1 MINWDQVKQLEED
14 IGAEDF
20 GDVVVM
26 FIEEV
31 DEAVDNL
38 RAEPQLSDDDLAS
51 AMHFLKG
58 SAANLGFKDFADYCS
73 DGEKMAQTGNSTQV
87 DLTKVI
93 TLYDQ
98 SKSMFLGEVSNHTE
112 FIPE

>member
-1 MINWDQVKQLEED
+1 MINWERVKQLEGD

-38 RAEPQLSDDDLAS
+38 RASPELDSDALAS
-51 AMHFLKG
+51 ALHFLKG
-58 SAANLGFKDFADYCS
+58 SAANLGFKEFIDYCS
-73 DGEKMAQTGNSTQV
+73 AGEKLAESGSSSDV
-87 DLTKVI
+87 DLATVVR
-93 TLYDQ
+93 LYDD
-98 SKSMFLGEVSNHTE
+98 SKQLFLQDVTKHTSY
-112 FIPE
+112 IP